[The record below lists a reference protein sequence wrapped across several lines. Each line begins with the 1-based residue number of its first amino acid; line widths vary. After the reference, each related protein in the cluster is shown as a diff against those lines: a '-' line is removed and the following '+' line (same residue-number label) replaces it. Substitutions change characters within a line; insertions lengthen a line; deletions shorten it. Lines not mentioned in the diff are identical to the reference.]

1 MRDRSI
7 SSLQAEGKCIMR
19 DRLKYGETFDQV
31 QDAIPEIAQE
41 VTPWLPYELRAV
53 VDEDIELVMRAPEG
67 KKFVSEK
74 ASPVEL
80 IRQNVYEWLRDFLY
94 EELYYMRL
102 DAEEAGMA

>member
-1 MRDRSI
+1 MQDRSI

-19 DRLKYGETFDQV
+19 DRLKCGETFDQV

-41 VTPWLPYELRAV
+41 VTPWLPYELRAIIN
-53 VDEDIELVMRAPEG
+53 EDIELVMQVPEG
-67 KKFVSEK
+67 RHFVSDNP
-74 ASPVEL
+74 SPVEL
-80 IRQNVYEWLRDFLY
+80 IRQNVYEWVRDFLY